1 MAPKNIKEENQRIV
15 FTEEDDLIILKAI
28 PKFMSETGETAYS
41 HDFHTFVKNKVSGKI
56 SFKQLNRKIRG
67 FKTKYGKEGETFTK
81 THEKKSLK
89 LFMKIDWGTKGGSK
103 SGSKSAEKE
112 NQDLSS
118 GLVNFNSRNMTELS
132 FCPLL
137 SLCRFSLN
145 TV

>member
-1 MAPKNIKEENQRIV
+1 MAPKSIKEENQRIV

-41 HDFHTFVKNKVSGKI
+41 HDFHTFVKNKVHGKI

-67 FKTKYGKEGETFTK
+67 FKTKYGKQGETFTK

-103 SGSKSAEKE
+103 SGSKFAEKE
-112 NQDLSS
+112 NQVAQLKMCIDRAKFIKDQAILMIQE
-118 GLVNFNSRNMTELS
+118 LENSDD
-132 FCPLL
+132 
-137 SLCRFSLN
+137 
-145 TV
+145 